1 MPGII
6 IGEPSTGFSSGDR
19 TTIFPVGR
27 VHASMYGTAT
37 APATTAAAAV
47 GTPVYPASVAPSRK
61 GLAMDFFT
69 SWTFIIIMAV
79 LLVGLVGLLIFLQMS
94 KKGE

>member
-1 MPGII
+1 
-6 IGEPSTGFSSGDR
+6 
-19 TTIFPVGR
+19 
-27 VHASMYGTAT
+27 
-37 APATTAAAAV
+37 
-47 GTPVYPASVAPSRK
+47 
-61 GLAMDFFT
+61 MDFFT